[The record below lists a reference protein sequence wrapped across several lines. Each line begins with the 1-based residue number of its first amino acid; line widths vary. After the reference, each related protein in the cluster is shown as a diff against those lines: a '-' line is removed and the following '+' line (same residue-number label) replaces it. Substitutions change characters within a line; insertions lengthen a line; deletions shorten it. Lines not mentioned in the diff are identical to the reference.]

1 MPTRERGRIFHPQ
14 AGECAGGLCSG
25 LNLRMGLQTAMFEES
40 RRSLRGIRVCVGSAD
55 RSQQLGSDRI
65 REAEADWGRN
75 DSPAAPAVAA
85 HLKLHRGSRSRR
97 DVHTRGRRALH
108 LPSSP
113 GWLQLRLDR
122 SESAERMHR
131 RSWTSAV
138 RARRCDAACRCVSG
152 DCSSASWT
160 TDVSPD
166 WNMRATDDARTTGRL
181 VAGRTEVTRQRTQ
194 IFTGPGACSHWRMR
208 VEWAPRIAPPRIA
221 SRPLRSLL

>member
-1 MPTRERGRIFHPQ
+1 M
-14 AGECAGGLCSG
+14 
-25 LNLRMGLQTAMFEES
+25 
-40 RRSLRGIRVCVGSAD
+40 CVGSAD

-65 REAEADWGRN
+65 RQAEADWGRN

-122 SESAERMHR
+122 SESAERMQR

-181 VAGRTEVTRQRTQ
+181 VRPHGSDEATHTDLHWARRLLSLAAACRMGPSNRSAPHRVSSSAIAAVIERASARRRPSKSAAISAARGVGFQPHRRTGRV
-194 IFTGPGACSHWRMR
+194 ASH
-208 VEWAPRIAPPRIA
+208 A
-221 SRPLRSLL
+221 